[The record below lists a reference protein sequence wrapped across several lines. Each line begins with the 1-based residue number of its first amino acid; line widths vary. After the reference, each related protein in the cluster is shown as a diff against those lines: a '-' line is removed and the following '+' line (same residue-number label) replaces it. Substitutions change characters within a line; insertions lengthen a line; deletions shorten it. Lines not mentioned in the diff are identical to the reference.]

1 MCLFQT
7 PTTTQS
13 EWITAKDTSV
23 VTPSFTTSVLAKSS
37 KCLSQPDREVS
48 LISPPDYAAISARE
62 DYPVLP
68 WQPPLCS
75 MLMGCSCEFV
85 FMPLDYPLLPSLTHC
100 TTFDPKLNF
109 IRIDLE
115 QCAQCTPTDNEMQ
128 VCTIALHY
136 TVLHFTS
143 LHCTALHC
151 TVLYCTALHYGA
163 VRCTMRALTGLPF
176 VQYLT
181 FQLLSV
187 ALKESLELCC

>member
-1 MCLFQT
+1 MQ
-7 PTTTQS
+7 PYQPGR
-13 EWITAKDTSV
+13 IT
-23 VTPSFTTSVLAKSS
+23 L
-37 KCLSQPDREVS
+37 
-48 LISPPDYAAISARE
+48 Y
-62 DYPVLP
+62 YPVLP

-128 VCTIALHY
+128 VCTIALHC

-151 TVLYCTALHYGA
+151 TALYYIILQCTVFIHLSIWRLAPGI
-163 VRCTMRALTGLPF
+163 MWTGPPCIQVNTF
-176 VQYLT
+176 LT
-181 FQLLSV
+181 F
-187 ALKESLELCC
+187 